1 MEQEMNWLTQLLDR
15 LLCWIPRIWLV
26 SPDEGGVRVTLGNR
40 VHLTSSGWYVYW
52 PLIQEMTKITVTPQV
67 VDLRVQSVLTKDSRD
82 MCFGG
87 AIMYRIRD
95 AQNAL
100 LKVQDYDKSLQTLAL
115 GIISRYIS
123 KVESI
128 EQLNISQIEAEILE
142 GVKKDARGWGLE
154 IMRVYITD
162 LGTTKN
168 IRLLTDQSIT
178 GVQTYDY
185 AAAGNSSGL

>member
-1 MEQEMNWLTQLLDR
+1 MNWLTQLLDR
-15 LLCWIPRIWLV
+15 LLCWIPRIWLI
-26 SPDEGGVRVTLGNR
+26 SPDEGGIRVTLGKR
-40 VHLTSSGWYVYW
+40 VSSTFPGWYIYW
-52 PLIQEMTKITVTPQV
+52 PLIQEVMKISITPQV
-67 VDLRVQSVLTKDSRD
+67 VDLRVQSVLTKDSQD

-128 EQLNISQIEAEILE
+128 EQLNISQIETEILE

-162 LGTTKN
+162 LGTAKN
-168 IRLLTDQSIT
+168 IRLLTDQSIA
-178 GVQTYDY
+178 GVQTYEY
-185 AAAGNSSGL
+185 AVAGNT